1 MKIVLTENQI
11 KGIISELSLSGIV
24 DDFIKVVKD
33 NHLFDRVRKRYPTI
47 KTFED
52 LEVEISEM
60 TYKDFDEMR
69 TYVLSNENDIDKKNP
84 SI

>member
-24 DDFIKVVKD
+24 GDFIKVVKD
-33 NHLFDRVRKRYPTI
+33 NHLFDRIRERYPTI

-52 LEVEISEM
+52 LENEIEEM
-60 TYKDFDEMR
+60 TYMDFDELR
-69 TYVLSNENDIDKKNP
+69 SYVLSKEDNIEK
-84 SI
+84 

>member
-11 KGIISELSLSGIV
+11 KKVISELSLTGIV
-24 DDFIKVVKD
+24 DDFIKDVKEKD
-33 NHLFDRVRKRYPTI
+33 LFDRVKKRYPTI

-52 LEVEISEM
+52 LENEISEM

-69 TYVLSNENDIDKKNP
+69 SYVLRKKDKK
-84 SI
+84 